1 MREVIIGLIRRVIQK
16 KYGPVIYSVMGS
28 NHFPTKHY
36 PKGYGYI
43 VTLLDIPKD
52 IRIQISNDMRML
64 LQMLGLK
71 NVQMIS
77 SNDVIEVFGLEQS
90 EI

>member
-52 IRIQISNDMRML
+52 IRVQISNDMRML
-64 LQMLGLK
+64 LQMLGMK
-71 NVQMIS
+71 YVQMIS
-77 SNDVIEVFGLEQS
+77 SNGVIEVFGLEKE

>member
-1 MREVIIGLIRRVIQK
+1 MDLIRTVIQK

-43 VTLLDIPKD
+43 VTFLDIPKN
-52 IRIQISNDMRML
+52 IRVQLSNDVRML

-71 NVQMIS
+71 YVQMIV
-77 SNDVIEVFGLEQS
+77 SNNVIEVFGLEEE